1 MFTSQELGSSWGEYD
16 LDGQMTMSFIG
27 RTRASLYWHGGGR
40 VVKALDQSMPELSS
54 SELPESVEPLY
65 LEGMQLEVVAG
76 RDDEPRILDL
86 AMPARGGV
94 LRVFAMPG
102 QGSGELW
109 EPEKTIQLSAVAAG
123 LLGYLPSYLSGI
135 EAVEWINVTDAAAV
149 VGVSFG
155 HGDAGGG
162 ARGRRCRT
170 SGMWRSHANCHGHS
184 NLQLH
189 AHDHSKNPSNVDGCT
204 NTVTISVSVTL
215 MHASCSSLPH
225 K

>member
-1 MFTSQELGSSWGEYD
+1 M
-16 LDGQMTMSFIG
+16 
-27 RTRASLYWHGGGR
+27 GR
-40 VVKALDQSMPELSS
+40 VRLGWPNDDVIHRTHKGVPVLARRREGGEGSRPEHGRA
-54 SELPESVEPLY
+54 VVFGATRKRRALY
-65 LEGMQLEVVAG
+65 LEGMRLEVVAG

-123 LLGYLPSYLSGI
+123 LLGYLPSYFSGV

-170 SGMWRSHANCHGHS
+170 SGMWRSHANCHGRS

-189 AHDHSKNPSNVDGCT
+189 THDHSKNPSNVDGCT